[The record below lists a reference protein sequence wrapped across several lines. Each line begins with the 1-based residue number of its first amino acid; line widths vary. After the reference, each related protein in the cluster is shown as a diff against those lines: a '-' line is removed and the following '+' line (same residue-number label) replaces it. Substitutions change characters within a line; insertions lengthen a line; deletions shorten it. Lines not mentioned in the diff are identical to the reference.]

1 MGTNRV
7 QKAIKKVSKFMARTH
22 VIIEVVSMYLE
33 TTFQDKSIVSF
44 KKGVN

>member
-7 QKAIKKVSKFMARTH
+7 QKAIKKASRFMAITH
-22 VIIEVVSMYLE
+22 VVIEVVSIYIR
-33 TTFQDKSIVSF
+33 TAFQYKSIVSF